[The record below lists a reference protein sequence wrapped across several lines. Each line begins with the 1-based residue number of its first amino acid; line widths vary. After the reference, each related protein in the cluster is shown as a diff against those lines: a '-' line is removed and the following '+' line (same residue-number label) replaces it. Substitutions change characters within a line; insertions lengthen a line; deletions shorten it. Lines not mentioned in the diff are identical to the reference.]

1 VREVEIA
8 HVAETV
14 EEIAAATAVVAG
26 VRAEVAVDAGAV
38 AGGVPVAV
46 GVEAGTGV
54 LGVAAEAED
63 GIKLLC
69 HITHGDSTK
78 GRDESC
84 GLSA

>member
-26 VRAEVAVDAGAV
+26 VPEAAVDAGAV

-69 HITHGDSTK
+69 HITHGESTK